1 MFVGVMNKG
10 DHIISVTSELIAVE
24 RKTGEVDIIPL
35 MKDETGLRVDIEGIV
50 TDIDVENATV
60 SIDITARRHGAA
72 EQDRPFITGVF
83 RQTLNV

>member
-50 TDIDVENATV
+50 TIGYGKNVIKTCTGDVDV
-60 SIDITARRHGAA
+60 IT
-72 EQDRPFITGVF
+72 F
-83 RQTLNV
+83 